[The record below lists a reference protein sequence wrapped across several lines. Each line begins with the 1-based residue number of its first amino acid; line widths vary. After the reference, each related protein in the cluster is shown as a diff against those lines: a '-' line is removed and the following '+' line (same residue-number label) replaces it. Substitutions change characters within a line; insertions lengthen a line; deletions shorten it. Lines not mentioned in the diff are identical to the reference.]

1 MAAWSNTTTT
11 SALALLKVDLGI
23 LNSTAYD
30 TRLTALINA
39 SVSAVIRE
47 GVSTLSDSA
56 EDMQMIVMYAG
67 WLWRK
72 RDTGEGIPRNLRW
85 MLNNRIMSEKAS
97 EGS

>member
-1 MAAWSNTTTT
+1 MAAWSNETTA

-30 TRLTALINA
+30 QRLTAIIDA
-39 SVSAVIRE
+39 SVSTVTRE
-47 GVSTLSDSA
+47 GATLTDSV
-56 EDMQMIVMYAG
+56 EDIQLIVMYAG

-72 RDTGEGIPRNLRW
+72 RDSGEGMPQNLRW
-85 MLNNRIMSEKAS
+85 MLNNRIFSEKMQ

>member
-1 MAAWSNTTTT
+1 MAAWSSETTA

-30 TRLTALINA
+30 QRLTAIIDA
-39 SVSAVIRE
+39 SVAAVTRE
-47 GVSTLSDSA
+47 GATLTDSV
-56 EDMQMIVMYAG
+56 EDIQLIIMHAG

-72 RDTGEGIPRNLRW
+72 RDSGEGMPRNLRW
-85 MLNNRIMSEKAS
+85 MLNNRIFSGKMQ

>member
-1 MAAWSNTTTT
+1 MAAWSNTTTA

-23 LNSTAYD
+23 MNSASYD
-30 TRLTALINA
+30 SRLTAIINA
-39 SVSAVIRE
+39 SVSAVVRE

-56 EDMQMIVMYAG
+56 EDIQMIVMYAE

-85 MLNNRIMSEKAS
+85 MLNNRIFSEKAGDS
-97 EGS
+97 E

>member
-1 MAAWSNTTTT
+1 MAAWSNTTTA

-23 LNSTAYD
+23 MNSTSYD
-30 TRLTALINA
+30 NRLTAIINA
-39 SVSAVIRE
+39 SVSAVVRE

-56 EDMQMIVMYAG
+56 EDIQMIVMYSE

-85 MLNNRIMSEKAS
+85 MLNNRIFSEKAGDS
-97 EGS
+97 E

>member
-1 MAAWSNTTTT
+1 MAAWTNETTAT
-11 SALALLKVDLGI
+11 ALALLKVDLGI

-30 TRLTALINA
+30 QRLTAIIDA
-39 SVSAVIRE
+39 TVSAVIRE

-56 EDMQMIVMYAG
+56 EDIQLVVMYAE

-72 RDTGEGIPRNLRW
+72 RDSGEGMPRNLRW
-85 MLNNRIMSEKAS
+85 LLNNRIMSEKMQ

>member
-1 MAAWSNTTTT
+1 MAAWTNETTTT
-11 SALALLKVDLGI
+11 ALALLKVDLGI

-30 TRLTALINA
+30 QRLTAIIDA
-39 SVSAVIRE
+39 TVSAVIRE

-56 EDMQMIVMYAG
+56 EDIQMVVMYAE

-72 RDTGEGIPRNLRW
+72 RDSGEGMPRNLRW
-85 MLNNRIMSEKAS
+85 LLNNRIMSEKMQ

>member
-1 MAAWSNTTTT
+1 MAAWTNETTAT
-11 SALALLKVDLGI
+11 ALALLKVDLGI

-30 TRLTALINA
+30 QRLTAIIDA
-39 SVSAVIRE
+39 TTSAVIRE

-56 EDMQMIVMYAG
+56 EDIQMVVMYAE

-72 RDTGEGIPRNLRW
+72 RDSGEGMPRNLRW
-85 MLNNRIMSEKAS
+85 LLNNRIMSEKMQ